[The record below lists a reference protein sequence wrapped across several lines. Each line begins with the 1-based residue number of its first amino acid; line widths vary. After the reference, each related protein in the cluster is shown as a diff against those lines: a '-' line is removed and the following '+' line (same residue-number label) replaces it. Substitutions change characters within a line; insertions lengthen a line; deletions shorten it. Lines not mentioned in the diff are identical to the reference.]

1 MRFRFIWWE
10 HELTYIWCILI
21 LLRSFELII
30 LVTMQENYRIAHQ
43 TIIHEG
49 QMAKKIYQG
58 F

>member
-1 MRFRFIWWE
+1 MI
-10 HELTYIWCILI
+10 ILI